1 MSSFEL
7 DRPGGDIG
15 LPAGHEARVRK
26 EAIAWYAQLCSGEA
40 TPADQEAWRRW
51 HRAHAEHRRAWEKL
65 EAMQATLQRVPGHI
79 AASTLRAA
87 GAARTDRRRLLRG
100 VALVASGGALGY
112 LSWQVA
118 DGGGG
123 WSALLADYRTG
134 TGEQRGIDLADGSR
148 LLLNTRSAV
157 DVVFD
162 GTRRLVRLREGELL
176 AETARHLVP
185 GSHDARPFL
194 VETAQG
200 RILALGTRF
209 IVRSEGGIT
218 RVTVLDDAVE
228 VRAANAPERALRLQA
243 GQQVDIGRDGV
254 GVPHAADTASAAWA
268 QGSLVVN
275 DWTLRE
281 VVAELA
287 RYRRGRLA
295 CDPAV
300 ANIKVSGAFP
310 IHDTDKALSVI
321 ARSFPV
327 RVASLTRY
335 WVSLVPA

>member
-7 DRPGGDIG
+7 DMPT
-15 LPAGHEARVRK
+15 GHEARVRK

-40 TPADQEAWRRW
+40 TPADHEAWRRW

-123 WSALLADYRTG
+123 WPALLADHRTG
-134 TGEQRGIDLADGSR
+134 TGEQRSIDLADGSS

-162 GTRRLVRLREGELL
+162 GTRRLIRLREGELL
-176 AETARHLVP
+176 AETARHRMP
-185 GSHDARPFL
+185 GSHDARPFM

-200 RILALGTRF
+200 SILALGTRF
-209 IVRSEGGIT
+209 TVRSEGGIT

-243 GQQVDIGRDGV
+243 GQQVDIGSDGV
-254 GVPHAADTASAAWA
+254 GVPQAADAASAAWA

-275 DWTLRE
+275 DWTLQE

-300 ANIKVSGAFP
+300 ANLKVSGAFP
-310 IHDTDKALSVI
+310 IHDTDRALSVI